1 MAPPIPVQQLQQA
14 LADRDPQVAIELPA
28 DGATLP
34 ADRWRLRLKV
44 WDWPLVDAG
53 SLGLGPH
60 VAVQIDDQPVLRLT
74 EHHRTPGGAVVETS
88 LPALPPGSHRITAY
102 AARPWGEALKNP
114 GASSRIQV
122 QSIAA
127 NVLAVPA
134 PGTPELVAV
143 SPAEWSSAEPVLLDW
158 LLFDAPLQHLREGDG
173 SWRLRVRVN
182 GDAFLVDQNVPM
194 WLRGWNNGSN
204 ALQLDLVDGRGDPLN
219 PPFNSLV
226 RAVNLGGENPPRWL
240 GGPLRPEEL
249 AALLG
254 DAPPPQEQAA
264 APEEAAEPD
273 VELGEGAGIPSGV
286 DQAQSDQDAMAT
298 AEAAAE
304 REPGPAPDS
313 EPGHGDP
320 SEEDPSEIDSAN
332 DSGLGGEDGGAGEP
346 EPEADPEP
354 EPADR
359 AGGGMAGQP
368 PASTPIT
375 SPEGVDPSP
384 SAGLPRSLGT
394 P

>member
-127 NVLAVPA
+127 NALAVPA

-182 GDAFLVDQNVPM
+182 GDAFLVDQNVPL

-264 APEEAAEPD
+264 APEEAAE
-273 VELGEGAGIPSGV
+273 
-286 DQAQSDQDAMAT
+286 
-298 AEAAAE
+298 AAAE

-346 EPEADPEP
+346 EPEADSEP

-384 SAGLPRSLGT
+384 SAGLPRPLGT